1 MSKRYIPEIVLIT
14 VSFVWG
20 ITFVVVQDA
29 IKELPPYSFLC
40 LRFFVAFLLL
50 WLINKLFIKENI
62 WNKRAIIGGIAIGL
76 FLFLGFALQTFS
88 LLYTTS
94 GKSGFFTGMNV
105 AFVPF
110 VTLFF
115 FRQRMK
121 IPTIIGVFCSIIG
134 LYFLSG
140 SIVGMN
146 IGDILALGCAVAFA
160 IQIALT
166 GQYTNKLSTYAF
178 VIWQLLA
185 VTICSGVFALFF
197 ESVQPT
203 ILLKPIVWT
212 AILITAA
219 LATVYAFVAQTIVQK
234 RISSTR
240 VAIIF
245 TLEPV
250 FAALGDYLV
259 NGITLTVLE
268 SIGCSFIILGILL
281 AEIPWKF
288 RKKETVSTMNLD

>member
-1 MSKRYIPEIVLIT
+1 MSKRFLPEIVLISI
-14 VSFVWG
+14 SFVWG

-29 IKELPPYSFLC
+29 IKDLPPYSFLAI
-40 LRFFVAFLLL
+40 RFLVAFLLL
-50 WLINKLFIKENI
+50 WLVNKIFIKQNV
-62 WNKRAIIGGIAIGL
+62 WNKAAILSGIGIGF
-76 FLFLGFALQTFS
+76 FLFLGFSLQTFS

-110 VTLFF
+110 VTLLFF
-115 FRQRMK
+115 QQRIK
-121 IPTIIGVFCSIIG
+121 FPTLIGILCSIIG

-146 IGDILALGCAVAFA
+146 LGDILALGCAVAFA

-166 GQYTNKLSTYAF
+166 GQYTKKLATYPF
-178 VIWQLLA
+178 VIWQLLT
-185 VTICSGVFALFF
+185 VTVCSGILAAFYEPFH
-197 ESVQPT
+197 PT
-203 ILLKPIVWT
+203 VLLRPTVWT
-212 AILITAA
+212 AVLVTSAF
-219 LATVYAFVAQTIVQK
+219 ATVFAFVGQTLVQK
-234 RISSTR
+234 KISSAR

-259 NGITLTVLE
+259 NEITLSGIEL
-268 SIGCSFIILGILL
+268 IGCSSIIIGIIL
-281 AEIPWKF
+281 AEIPWKI
-288 RKKETVSTMNLD
+288 RKKESVVTLDLD